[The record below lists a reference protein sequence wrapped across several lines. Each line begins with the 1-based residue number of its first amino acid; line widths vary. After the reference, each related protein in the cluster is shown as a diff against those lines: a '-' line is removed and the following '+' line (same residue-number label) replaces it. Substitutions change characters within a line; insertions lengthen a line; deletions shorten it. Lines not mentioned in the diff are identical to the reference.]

1 MTVLSKVL
9 VSSHLIPLRLVQPEI
24 SLRRVFLP
32 FFLVICPLLL
42 FYFMYFFYFFILYRL
57 LLSCSTLLDFIFF
70 SLFFSSLTDFYLFL
84 LFSPRLWLSWLYF
97 FLLCSLFYFLN
108 ICLIAFSLS
117 FSFSLFLFT
126 LILFFFNQFLFFPLL
141 LGLPLHSNLFLL
153 FLQMIFFFFK
163 YFFLFG
169 ILSINRSSTFDFF
182 IFSPPTTLLSYFFL
196 LLLSLLVFVTHLAFS
211 VSAAILIHIVFILH
225 FSARYLQFRASSSSL
240 WFFSLPPPSRKCFLT
255 LPFLS
260 LFTWLL
266 SSLLSHPFTSSFYFY
281 NHFLFISLCFL
292 HLS

>member
-182 IFSPPTTLLSYFFL
+182 IFSPPHYTFILFLPSLTLSLSLCYSFSLFSFCRHFDSHCLHSSFFSPISSVSRFI
-196 LLLSLLVFVTHLAFS
+196 LLSLVL
-211 VSAAILIHIVFILH
+211 
-225 FSARYLQFRASSSSL
+225 
-240 WFFSLPPPSRKCFLT
+240 
-255 LPFLS
+255 
-260 LFTWLL
+260 
-266 SSLLSHPFTSSFYFY
+266 
-281 NHFLFISLCFL
+281 
-292 HLS
+292 